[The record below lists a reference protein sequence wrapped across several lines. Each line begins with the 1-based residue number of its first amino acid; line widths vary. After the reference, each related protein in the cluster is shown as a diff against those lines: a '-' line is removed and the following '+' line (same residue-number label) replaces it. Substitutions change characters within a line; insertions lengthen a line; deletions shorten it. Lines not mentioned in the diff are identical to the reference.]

1 VRHINAGQRRVWY
14 WTGLH
19 PKTEFERKIQE
30 ILLEARARLGR
41 HKMLTSG
48 NVIRKIDYLYEP
60 KDEDND

>member
-1 VRHINAGQRRVWY
+1 MWY